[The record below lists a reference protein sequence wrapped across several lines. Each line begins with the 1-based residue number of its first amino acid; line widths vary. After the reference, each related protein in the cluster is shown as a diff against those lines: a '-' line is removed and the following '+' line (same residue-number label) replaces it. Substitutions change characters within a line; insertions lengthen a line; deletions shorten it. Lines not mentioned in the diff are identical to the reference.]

1 MTLDAR
7 TSSQFRD
14 RSVNGVPLE
23 RIGGNLQFSESVGIV
38 RKDRDST
45 RIVAINDQLKEML

>member
-7 TSSQFRD
+7 TSSQFSD

-23 RIGGNLQFSESVGIV
+23 RFVGTLQFSESVIIA

-45 RIVAINDQLKEML
+45 RIVTINDQLKDLL